1 MKRYTESKSLHQ
13 LVQRCKGEI
22 GTSAWALA
30 SQYGWYPLPFGGV
43 GGAAFWD
50 FLNLQ
55 LGVSQPHVW
64 ID

>member
-1 MKRYTESKSLHQ
+1 MFALANA
-13 LVQRCKGEI
+13 I
-22 GTSAWALA
+22 GASAWALA
-30 SQYGWYPLPFGGV
+30 SQSEWFPLPFGGV

-55 LGVSQPHVW
+55 LGVSQPHVL